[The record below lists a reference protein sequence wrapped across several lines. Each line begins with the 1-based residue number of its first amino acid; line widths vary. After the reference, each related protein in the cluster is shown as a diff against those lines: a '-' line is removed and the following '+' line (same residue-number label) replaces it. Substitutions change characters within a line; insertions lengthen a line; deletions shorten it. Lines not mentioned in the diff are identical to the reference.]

1 MTTEQKFE
9 AAVNVIQSLPKDGS
23 FQPSNEMKLKFYG
36 HYKQAT
42 QGPCSQARPGF
53 WDVVGRAKHDAW
65 ASLGSMDREQAMQ
78 GYIEALS
85 QIIETMNFS
94 ADVETFMEVLGPFYE
109 YVEDKISPNNNS
121 TSELKSLQDIVS
133 QNGIMEDEEDEL
145 DNLLGRYPD
154 IQNNTMRRTTS
165 GQDVCSVTL
174 DARKTD
180 MNHNCFAASPSEE
193 DEEDLLEN
201 LVHAAGQELKN
212 ASSLLQEIQM
222 SCRLQDSDDSPDNA
236 RDSLMD
242 IEDDSCLDDKVG
254 EDSDKELYQADENE
268 SSKTGDTVINKNND
282 KHTKGSLPSDLEES
296 DDEVFEDSIETAAD
310 ESANKTLK
318 ADKTPAP
325 KPTKRIQSTDSYYI
339 GDSRKGET
347 PLLPPLPSSL
357 GLHSVHMVGAAGDS
371 DSITSTPLYPEE
383 ELIVYSS
390 GDSSQPSRILMRPLD
405 KPASAQNRYNQA
417 LVERLEGEV
426 ELVNSNILQL
436 TSRFDM
442 MANSLEHMTA
452 RLGGVETSFQQLHA
466 RINTIEYLMQVIL
479 SREESRV
486 MSKSNLVTASVVS
499 CAALLLVK
507 VFASKRS

>member
-1 MTTEQKFE
+1 MTTQEKFK

-53 WDVVGRAKHDAW
+53 WDVIGRAKHDAW

-121 TSELKSLQDIVS
+121 TTEPKSLQDIVS
-133 QNGIMEDEEDEL
+133 QNGIIEDEEDEL
-145 DNLLGRYPD
+145 DNLLGRFPD

-174 DARKTD
+174 DTRKTD

-193 DEEDLLEN
+193 DEEDMLEN

-212 ASSLLQEIQM
+212 ASNLLQEIQM
-222 SCRLQDSDDSPDNA
+222 SLQDSDDSPGNA
-236 RDSLMD
+236 RDSSMD
-242 IEDDSCLDDKVG
+242 IEDDSCHDDKLV
-254 EDSDKELYQADENE
+254 EYSDKEMYQADDNE
-268 SSKTGDTVINKNND
+268 SSKTGDTVINKKND
-282 KHTKGSLPSDLEES
+282 KYSTGSLPSDLEES

-310 ESANKTLK
+310 VSANRTIT
-318 ADKTPAP
+318 ADRTPAS
-325 KPTKRIQSTDSYYI
+325 KTSKRIQSTGSYYI
-339 GDSRKGET
+339 GESRQGDT
-347 PLLPPLPSSL
+347 PLLPPLPSTP
-357 GLHSVHMVGAAGDS
+357 GVQSVHMVGTTGDT

-390 GDSSQPSRILMRPLD
+390 GDSSQPSRILMRPVD
-405 KPASAQNRYNQA
+405 KPTSAQNRYNQA
-417 LVERLEGEV
+417 LVERLEAEV
-426 ELVNSNILQL
+426 ELVNSNIVQL

-442 MANSLEHMTA
+442 MTNSLEHMTA
-452 RLGGVETSFQQLHA
+452 RLGSIETSFQQVHA
-466 RINTIEYLMQVIL
+466 RINTVEYLMQVIL
-479 SREESRV
+479 SREESRI

-507 VFASKRS
+507 VFGSKRS